1 MQSTSID
8 QIKKRVREYL
18 SRYTKITKVELEGP
32 FVVVYAEKPREILDV
47 PDAITNAAKTLK
59 KKIIVLASK
68 PLKDESSAV
77 EFIRK
82 LIPPK
87 AEIIDIKFVHETSE
101 VYIVAKRTGYVVG
114 KGGSNIL
121 EILKETGWRPIIIRA
136 PTIKSAF
143 LDTFYNILI
152 SGSSDRKKIMKKLS
166 FRIYRQPIGANR
178 GLFVTFLGAAR
189 EVGRSAILVNTNEST
204 VLLDA
209 GVSVGGRSPFP
220 RFDLPIFRLDELDA
234 VVVTHAHLDHS
245 GVLPL
250 LFKYGYRG
258 PVYLTKPTRDLIML
272 LLYDYINLSQK
283 MGIIPFFSWR
293 DVVNLMNHMIVL
305 DYGETVD
312 ISPDIK
318 LTLYNAG
325 HILGS
330 SLAHLNIESARH
342 NILYTGDFRFR
353 DTKLLDKAARKFPR
367 VETLI
372 MECTY
377 CGEKDVL
384 PSLKEAEESL
394 FSIIRETTERG
405 GKVLIPALAVG
416 RAQEVMLS
424 LVDGFRRNELP
435 DVPVYLDGMIY
446 DSTAIHSAYPDF
458 LSSYVRNR
466 VFREDRDPF
475 TDPHFNFVS
484 TPDERPDVTTGGPA
498 IIIAPSGMLT
508 GGPSIDYLRLM
519 VSDERNSIVL
529 VSYQAEGTL
538 GRRLK
543 EGIEEIRIVSEDGEL
558 TKIPVKAKIYVVEGF
573 SAHADKVQLLTYLMS
588 VEPKPHRV
596 FLVHGEEIKIRSF
609 VPLAHKSIQGI
620 RISAPHIGETFK
632 LA

>member
-1 MQSTSID
+1 LQPVE
-8 QIKKRVREYL
+8 QLKRRVREYL
-18 SRYTKITKVELEGP
+18 SQYAKITKVELEGP
-32 FVVVYAEKPREILDV
+32 FVVVYAEDPREILDI

-68 PLKDESSAV
+68 PLKDENATID
-77 EFIRK
+77 FIRK
-82 LIPPK
+82 LVPQK
-87 AEIIDIKFVHETSE
+87 AEIIDIKFVHETNE
-101 VYIVAKRTGYVVG
+101 VYIIAKRTGYVVG

-143 LDTFYNILI
+143 LETFYNILI
-152 SGSSDRKKIMKKLS
+152 SGSVERKRILKRLS
-166 FRIYRQPIGANR
+166 SRIYRPPVGADR

-189 EVGRSAILVNTNEST
+189 EVGRSAILVHTDEST
-204 VLLDA
+204 VLLDS
-209 GVSVGGRSPFP
+209 GISVGGRNPFP

-245 GVLPL
+245 GALPL

-272 LLYDYINLSQK
+272 LLYDYLNLSQK
-283 MGIIPFFSWR
+283 MGITPFFSWR
-293 DVVNLMNHMIVL
+293 DVVNLMNHMITL

-342 NILYTGDFRFR
+342 NILYTGDFRYR
-353 DTKLLDKAARKFPR
+353 DTKLLDKAMRRFPR

-377 CGEKDVL
+377 CGERDVL
-384 PSLKEAEESL
+384 PSLREAEETL
-394 FSIIRETTERG
+394 FSIIKETTEKG

-416 RAQEVMLS
+416 RAQEIMLS
-424 LVDGFRRNELP
+424 LVDGFRRDILP
-435 DVPVYLDGMIY
+435 DIPVYLDGMIY
-446 DSTAIHSAYPDF
+446 DSTAIHSAYPDY

-466 VFREDRDPF
+466 VFKEDRDPF
-475 TDPHFNFVS
+475 TDPHFNFIGG
-484 TPDERPDVTTGGPA
+484 PDERPDVTTGGPA
-498 IIIAPSGMLT
+498 VIIAPSGMLT
-508 GGPSIDYLRLM
+508 GGPSVEYLRLM
-519 VSDERNSIVL
+519 APNEDNSIVL

-538 GRRLK
+538 GRKIRD
-543 EGIEEIRIVSEDGEL
+543 GAREIRVPNEEGEIVTVE
-558 TKIPVKAKIYVVEGF
+558 VKAKVHVVEGF
-573 SAHADKVQLLTYLMS
+573 SAHADKVQLLTYLNTL
-588 VEPKPHRV
+588 EPRPHRV
-596 FLVHGEEIKIRSF
+596 FLVHGEESKIRSF
-609 VPLAHKSIQGI
+609 IPLAHKSISGM
-620 RISAPHIGETFK
+620 RFSAPHIGETFK

>member
-1 MQSTSID
+1 MQPVD
-8 QIKKRVREYL
+8 QLKKKVKEYL
-18 SRYTKITKVELEGP
+18 SQYAKINKIELEGP
-32 FVVVYAEKPREILDV
+32 FVVVYAENPKEILDI

-68 PLKDESSAV
+68 PLKDESSTM
-77 EFIRK
+77 EFIRR
-82 LIPPK
+82 LVPQK
-87 AEIIDIKFVHETSE
+87 AEIVDIKFVHETNE
-101 VYIVAKRTGYVVG
+101 VFITAKRTGYVVG

-143 LDTFYNILI
+143 LETFYSIMM
-152 SGSSDRKKIMKKLS
+152 SGSAERRRNMKRLS
-166 FRIYRQPIGANR
+166 SRIYRSPIGLNR
-178 GLFVTFLGAAR
+178 GLYVTFLGAAR
-189 EVGRSAILVNTNEST
+189 EVGRSAILVNTDEST
-204 VLLDA
+204 VLLDS
-209 GVSVGGRSPFP
+209 GVSLGGRSPFP

-245 GVLPL
+245 GALPL

-272 LLYDYINLSQK
+272 LLYDYLNLSQK
-283 MGIIPFFSWR
+283 TGIIPFFSWG
-293 DVVNLMNHMIVL
+293 DVVNLMNHTITL

-312 ISPDIK
+312 ISPDVK

-342 NILYTGDFRFR
+342 NILYTGDFRYR
-353 DTKLLDKAARKFPR
+353 DTKLLDKAMRRFPR

-377 CGEKDVL
+377 CGEGDVL
-384 PSLKEAEESL
+384 PSLKEAEEIL
-394 FSIIRETTERG
+394 FSIIRETAEKN

-416 RAQEVMLS
+416 RAQEIMLS
-424 LVDGFRRNELP
+424 LVDGFRRGVLP
-435 DVPVYLDGMIY
+435 DIPVYLDGMVY

-466 VFREDRDPF
+466 VFKEDRDPF
-475 TDPHFNFVS
+475 TDPHFNFIGG
-484 TPDERPDVTTGGPA
+484 PDERPDVTAGGPA
-498 IIIAPSGMLT
+498 VIIAPSGMLT
-508 GGPSIDYLRLM
+508 GGPSVEYLRSM
-519 VSDERNSIVL
+519 ASDGNNSLVL

-538 GRRLK
+538 GRRIR
-543 EGIEEIRIVSEDGEL
+543 EGTKEIRVPNDEGEL
-558 TKIPVKAKIYVVEGF
+558 TTVELKAKVYVVEGF
-573 SAHADKVQLLTYLMS
+573 SAHADKVQIFTYLNAI
-588 VEPKPHRV
+588 EPRPHRV
-596 FLVHGEEIKIRSF
+596 FLVHGEEEKIRSF
-609 VPLAHKSIQGI
+609 IPLAHESISGM
-620 RISAPHIGETFK
+620 RFSAPHIGETFK

>member
-1 MQSTSID
+1 LQSTTTD
-8 QIKKRVREYL
+8 QIKRRVREYL

-32 FVVVYAEKPREILDV
+32 FVVVYAENPREVLDV

-152 SGSSDRKKIMKKLS
+152 SGSSDRKKIMRKLS

-209 GVSVGGRSPFP
+209 GVSVGGKNPFP

-377 CGEKDVL
+377 CGERDVL

-466 VFREDRDPF
+466 VFKEDRDPF

-508 GGPSIDYLRLM
+508 GGPSVDYLRLM

-543 EGIEEIRIVSEDGEL
+543 DGIEEIRIVNEDGEL
-558 TKIPVKAKIYVVEGF
+558 TKMPVKAKVHVVEGF

-596 FLVHGEEIKIRSF
+596 FLVHGEESKIRSF
-609 VPLAHKSIQGI
+609 IPLAHKSIQGI